1 MDLQFTYTTGHA
13 AKMNRIL
20 SYYLLLTNANG
31 DIIKITV
38 FKLETNHES
47 QAGKVFEN

>member
-1 MDLQFTYTTGHA
+1 
-13 AKMNRIL
+13 MNGIL
-20 SYYLLLTNANG
+20 SYYLLLTNANGHG